1 MPFKLYVDSRFRKD
15 TGGSNSDSEFTV
27 ELPHPIQVKGIAFV
41 DTVLVPNSFY
51 VIRAGENDR
60 LHVRETLDNASTY
73 RICTIAQGQYNAITL
88 KDAVL
93 VALQTGKTIPGD
105 YTVTYDVP
113 RNKLIIGT
121 LDAAASFHIYPT
133 SWLKANSGTWNT
145 MSFAS
150 MAGYGGGPT
159 IDPSNLMD
167 AGSVTGFATGASII
181 SGDISTVVTAPDVV
195 NTQPYHQLFLR
206 SSLGNGYDAIG
217 PDGSSDIC
225 RRIVCQVPLN
235 DIIIDQHGLPH
246 DSVTI
251 GNREISSL
259 SFTLTDCFGKIG
271 YQRPS
276 YIISYY
282 IFGE

>member
-15 TGGSNSDSEFTV
+15 TGGSNSDSEFTI
-27 ELPHPIQVKGIAFV
+27 ELPHPIQVKGKAFV
-41 DTVLVPNSFY
+41 DTILVPNSFY

-60 LHVRETLDNASTY
+60 LHIRENASTY

-93 VALQTGKTIPGD
+93 VALQTGKTISGA
-105 YTVTYDVP
+105 YTVTYDIP
-113 RNKLIIGT
+113 TNKLIIGT
-121 LDAAASFHIYPT
+121 LDATAAFHIYPT
-133 SWLKANSGTWNT
+133 TWLKANWGTWNT
-145 MSFAS
+145 NSFA
-150 MAGYGGGPT
+150 GGGPT
-159 IDPSNLMD
+159 IDPTNLMD
-167 AGSVTGFATGASII
+167 AGSVTGFATGASIM
-181 SGDISTVVTAPDVV
+181 SGNVSTNVTAPDVV

-235 DIIIDQHGLPH
+235 DIIIDQHGLSH

-251 GNREISSL
+251 GSREISSL
-259 SFTLTDCFGKIG
+259 SFTLTDCFGKVVNTNG
-271 YQRPS
+271 HH
-276 YIISYY
+276 ISFS
-282 IFGE
+282 IMFLEDE